1 MKNKI
6 LVLALVSGIFFSCK
20 KKEEQLSTDEL
31 KADVPQEQAA
41 ALKECYEYTQKK
53 DTIQANIL
61 VQGNNVSGDL
71 IYSLFEKDKNTGTI
85 TGTINGDTLVADYKF
100 VSEGK
105 ESVRQVVFLRKNKTL
120 LEGYGESEEKDG
132 EMVFKSM
139 KDLNF
144 TSSLQLL
151 EVPCK

>member
-6 LVLALVSGIFFSCK
+6 ILLALISATIFSCK

-31 KADVPQEQAA
+31 KATVPQEEAA
-41 ALKECYEYTQKK
+41 STEECYEYVQGN

-61 VQGNNVSGDL
+61 VQSNIVSGDL
-71 IYSLFEKDKNTGTI
+71 IYKLYQKDKNTGKI
-85 TGTINGDTLVADYKF
+85 TGTINGDTLSADYTF
-100 VSEGK
+100 MSEGK

-132 EMVFKSM
+132 KMVFKSM
-139 KDLNF
+139 KGLNF

>member
-6 LVLALVSGIFFSCK
+6 LILALVSGIFFSCK

-31 KADVPQEQAA
+31 KSEIPQEEPAFT
-41 ALKECYEYTQKK
+41 KECYEYVQGK
-53 DTIQANIL
+53 DTIQANLL
-61 VQGNNVSGDL
+61 VQSENVSGDL
-71 IYSLFEKDKNTGTI
+71 IYKLFEKDKNTGKI
-85 TGTINGDTLVADYKF
+85 TGTISGDTLLADYTF
-100 VSEGK
+100 MSEGT

-132 EMVFKSM
+132 KMVFKSM

>member
-6 LVLALVSGIFFSCK
+6 ILLALISATIFSCK

-31 KADVPQEQAA
+31 KATVPQEEAA
-41 ALKECYEYTQKK
+41 STKECYEYVQGN
-53 DTIQANIL
+53 DTIQANLL
-61 VQGNNVSGDL
+61 VQSNIVSGDL
-71 IYSLFEKDKNTGTI
+71 IYKLYQKDKNTGKI
-85 TGTINGDTLVADYKF
+85 TGTINGDTLNADYTF
-100 VSEGK
+100 MSEGK

-132 EMVFKSM
+132 KTVFKSM
-139 KDLNF
+139 KGLNF